1 MTHKPSTFVKP
12 EGDVTTARYIIIG
25 EQPGRKE
32 IRYGRPF
39 IGPAGKELTD
49 NLQAVGINRSG
60 DCYLTNVIKD
70 LDHPLSWYIKFS
82 NKGPLLSKPGVEYLR
97 MLENEL
103 KQSRENVV
111 LIPMGN
117 VALYAL
123 CARSGI
129 TKWRGSI
136 LQPTT
141 IEKHNRW
148 VVPTFHPATV
158 IPPKCQYL
166 NKILIQQDFKRSKD
180 IYNNGYT
187 EFKRKIS
194 IKPTFTESIAF
205 LNEVTRRGLDGQ
217 VIYYDIEIDRY
228 NKQLTCIS
236 FAWSRIAAT
245 SIPFIDSQGDYFS
258 IGQESEI
265 INRIGQ
271 ILENP
276 DIKKCGQN
284 LVFDSTFLLR
294 RYGIHSVNMEDTMIA
309 QQILMPE
316 FRKGLDLIA
325 SIWTEIPYYKAEG
338 KEFLAGFGAWEQGW
352 NYNAMD
358 SITCA
363 EAYPRQMGQIS
374 KQKNEETYKRQRRLI
389 EPLAFM
395 MEKGIKIDVEGMT
408 QEYNDLEVKIAEKE
422 QELNTLAGRPLNAR
436 SPKQLCSYFYDEK
449 GLPAYK
455 SKTGGR
461 STNEIAMKRLIRKG
475 VKEAQYVLD
484 VRRLTK
490 LRSTYL
496 DPTKVDSDGR
506 MRCAY
511 NPVGTLFSRLS
522 SSENIFGSGNN
533 LQNQPHEVLKYF
545 RADKGFIIYSIDL
558 AQAENRIVA
567 YLGRVDT
574 MIEAFENRLDLH
586 SLTGSLISN
595 KPYHEIIKEDKDGV
609 NCSLGGG
616 DKTWRFWGKKAN
628 HGLNYDLGYRKF
640 SLYYEISERDG
651 RFIVEKYHTAYP
663 GVRNG
668 YHAYVKQQLANGRV
682 ITNLLGRRTLLL
694 DEWGDN
700 LFKKG
705 YSCPPQGTVG
715 DIINE
720 RGLEYIYYNQ
730 TKFEH
735 VHLMLQVHDSIAFQ
749 IPLSIGWWEHAKI
762 LLDIKKSLET
772 PLSAHGIEF
781 VIPADIMMGYSLY
794 KGDMEE
800 IKGLDCPNDLA
811 TLGDMLKEKDGVL
824 NAKTTNG
831 LDR

>member
-1 MTHKPSTFVKP
+1 MTPKTFVPP
-12 EGDVTTARYIIIG
+12 EGDVTTANYIIVG
-25 EQPGRKE
+25 EQPGHKE
-32 IRYGRPF
+32 VRYRRPF
-39 IGPAGKELTD
+39 IGPAGKELIDDLT
-49 NLQAVGINRSG
+49 AVGINRTAE
-60 DCYLTNVIKD
+60 CYLTNVIKD
-70 LDHPLSWYIKFS
+70 LDRKLAYYFVSGRGKEPT
-82 NKGPLLSKPGVEYLR
+82 LSKDGIEYLR
-97 MLENEL
+97 ILEKEISQCKKNA
-103 KQSRENVV
+103 VI
-111 LIPMGN
+111 IPTGN

-123 CARSGI
+123 ASRVGI

-136 LQPTT
+136 LRPTS
-141 IEKHNRW
+141 IPQENRW
-148 VVPTFHPATV
+148 VIPTFHPATV

-166 NKILIQQDFKRSKD
+166 NKILIQQDFKRAKEV
-180 IYNNGYT
+180 YVNGYS
-187 EFKRKIS
+187 EKQREIK

-205 LNEVTRRGLDGQ
+205 LDQVIGEGHKGK
-217 VIYYDIEIDRY
+217 VIYYDIEIDRA

-236 FAWSRIAAT
+236 FCWTSTYAS
-245 SIPFIDSQGDYFS
+245 SIPFIDSNGDYFS
-258 IGQESEI
+258 IGQEAEI
-265 INRIGQ
+265 IRKIAR
-271 ILENP
+271 ILEDP
-276 DIKKCGQN
+276 TIRKCGQN

-316 FRKGLDLIA
+316 FKKGLDFVT
-325 SIWTEIPYYKAEG
+325 SIWTKIPYYKAEG
-338 KEFLAGFGAWEQGW
+338 KEFLAGHGAWEHGW

-358 SITCA
+358 SIACA
-363 EAYPRQMGQIS
+363 EAFDRQMEQID
-374 KQKNEETYKRQRRLI
+374 KQKNKETYDRQRLLI
-389 EPLAFM
+389 EPLAYM
-395 MEKGIKIDVEGMT
+395 MENGIKIDVEGMKT
-408 QEYNDLEVKIAEKE
+408 EYDNVGVKILEKE
-422 QELNTLAGRPLNAR
+422 AELNTLANKPLNAK
-436 SPKQLCSYFYDEK
+436 SPKQLAQYFYTEK
-449 GLPAYK
+449 GHHPYK
-455 SKTGGR
+455 GKGKGP
-461 STNEIAMKRLIRKG
+461 STDEIAMKRLIRKG

-484 VRRLTK
+484 IRRLTK

-496 DPTKVDSDGR
+496 DPSKVDTDDR

-522 SSENIFGSGNN
+522 SSKNIFGSGNN
-533 LQNQPHEVLKYF
+533 LQNQPHEVLKF
-545 RADKGFIIYSIDL
+545 FISDPGNIIYSIDL

-567 YLGRVDT
+567 YAGRVDT

-586 SLTGSLISN
+586 SLTGALISN
-595 KPYHEIIKEDKDGV
+595 KPYQEVIDEDKNNT
-609 NCSLGGG
+609 NCHLGSG

-640 SLYYEISERDG
+640 SLYYEIPERDG

-700 LFKKG
+700 LFKKS

-730 TKFEH
+730 DRFEH
-735 VHLMLQVHDSIAFQ
+735 VSLMLQVHDSIAFQ
-749 IPLSIGWWEHAKI
+749 IPKSIGWLEHSRI

-772 PLSAHGIEF
+772 PLTVHGMTF

-794 KGDMEE
+794 KGDMDE
-800 IKGLDCPNDLA
+800 IKGLDCPDNITILA
-811 TLGDMLKEKDGVL
+811 ELLKEKDEVL
-824 NAKTTNG
+824 NAQTTKR